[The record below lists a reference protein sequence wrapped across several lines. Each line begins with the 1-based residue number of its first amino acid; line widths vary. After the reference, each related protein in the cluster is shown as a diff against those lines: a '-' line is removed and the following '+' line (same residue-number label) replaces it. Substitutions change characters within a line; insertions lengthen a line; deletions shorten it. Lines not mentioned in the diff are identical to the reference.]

1 VRYLTLRLRPTDGGA
16 FHPVGERL
24 ARDPSIRR
32 EAIHHVEL
40 LADGTVLT
48 LAEGSGDRER
58 YEELMSTA
66 PEVEDFLVS
75 GSERWMATSQFEARA
90 PVRQLLEWRR
100 GSDLVVEMPIDIN
113 DDGSLRVTFIGTD
126 SDFSALYEYTTESA
140 EFDGE
145 VVETGTY
152 DPDRDSLVRVL
163 TSRQQEIL
171 RAAVA
176 VGYYSNPREANHKIV
191 AEEVG
196 IAPSTAGDHLRAI
209 EARIFDT
216 LVR

>member
-1 VRYLTLRLRPTDGGA
+1 M
-16 FHPVGERL
+16 GERL
-24 ARDPSIRR
+24 ASDPSIRR

-48 LAEGSGDRER
+48 LAEGSGDRKR
-58 YEELMSTA
+58 YEELMNTT

-75 GSERWMATSQFEARA
+75 GSERWMATSQFEAHA

-100 GSDLVVEMPIDIN
+100 ESDLVVEMPIDIN

-126 SDFSALYEYTTESA
+126 SEFSALYEYTTESA
-140 EFDGE
+140 GFDGE
-145 VVETGTY
+145 VVETGAY
-152 DPDRDSLVRVL
+152 DPDRDALVRVL
-163 TSRQQEIL
+163 TSRQQEVL

-176 VGYYSNPREANHKIV
+176 VGYYSNPREANHEIV

-209 EARIFDT
+209 EARIFDK